1 MNRLRSVLSIAMTF
15 VIVCGGVMSVRDTV
29 AQEASPVLSQQSV
42 WLDNLMPLGLSPD
55 GSLLAAANRAE
66 LCTYQVPS
74 MAQQACV
81 DLEPLEAGLRV
92 GDVSWSPD
100 STRLVLTEDSFRIL
114 RDGDLWVVD
123 AMTGELTNL
132 TDDGFNENLAI
143 GSPEKMAGETFYFD
157 VAPAWS
163 PDSESITFSRTTF
176 VDGERAGN
184 DIVTIPAAGGEPQ
197 VLLNVSPEEIGVAFF
212 PMRWSPDGSA
222 LYYVLTPVQRSDP
235 STGIYRF
242 DAATGT
248 SEQLLGFSRD
258 VGAPAITEIS
268 PAGDKI
274 LVFYPTA
281 AVTLGAFEPIFW
293 LLDLETLEIEPLQP
307 PGETENDPGFVAAA
321 AFSPEGASLLI
332 GTRRSTPDFQL
343 WEMTIDSGEATQL
356 VEGLSGV
363 ISVEP
368 TIGPSWTA
376 SGLIFVASDIHSGT
390 LLEVPPRESPLVAE
404 RPDAPA
410 SPPAVASEDFEAGD
424 RAIVASNGV
433 PLHAAPTGL
442 SPAVALL
449 EVGALL
455 TVLGPAEEEEGV
467 FWLPVQD
474 IETRTIGFVR
484 VELVIKG

>member
-1 MNRLRSVLSIAMTF
+1 VNRLKSVLRLAF
-15 VIVCGGVMSVRDTV
+15 AFALVWGGVGV
-29 AQEASPVLSQQSV
+29 ADAQNASPVLGQQSIL
-42 WLDNLMPLGLSPD
+42 LDNLIPLGLSPD
-55 GSLLAAANRAE
+55 GNLLAAANHIE

-74 MAQQACV
+74 MAQQVCA

-123 AMTGELTNL
+123 ALTGELTNL
-132 TDDGFNENLAI
+132 TDDGFNDNLSI
-143 GSPEKMAGETFYFD
+143 GDPGKMAGTTFYFD

-163 PDSESITFSRTTF
+163 PDSEFITFSRTTF
-176 VDGERAGN
+176 ANGERAGN
-184 DIVTIPAAGGEPQ
+184 DIVTIPSAGGEPE

-248 SEQLLGFSRD
+248 SEQLLGFSPD
-258 VGAPAITEIS
+258 FGAPAITEIS

-281 AVTLGAFEPIFW
+281 AVTLGAFDPIFW
-293 LLDLETLEIEPLQP
+293 LFDLETLELEPLNP
-307 PGETENDPGFVAAA
+307 PGEAEDEPGFVAAA
-321 AFSPEGASLLI
+321 AFSPDGESLLI
-332 GTRRSTPDFQL
+332 GTRRTTPNFQL
-343 WEMTIDSGEATQL
+343 WEVAIESGDATQL
-356 VEGLSGV
+356 VESLSAV
-363 ISVEP
+363 VSVEP

-376 SGLIFVASDIHSGT
+376 SGRIFVASDIHSGT
-390 LLEVPPRESPLVAE
+390 LLEVPPRESPIVAE
-404 RPDAPA
+404 GPEPSA
-410 SPPAVASEDFEAGD
+410 SPPAVASEEFEAGD

-442 SPAVALL
+442 SPAVGLL
-449 EVGALL
+449 DAGVLL
-455 TVLGPAEEEEGV
+455 TVLGPAEEAEGV
-467 FWLPVQD
+467 FWLPVQEM
-474 IETRTIGFVR
+474 ETRTIGFVR